1 MAYSAFY
8 ARFFDLLDNIKEA
21 FAEVFKF
28 RASFFYLAGFIFWQI
43 AAWTQ
48 AFFIKSRLS
57 GDLVVLHYNVDFGID
72 LVAAPASVFFYPGL
86 ALLIFIINLL
96 ILLFLN
102 RHKNL
107 KILVHYLLA
116 AAVLFGAFLSL
127 VLLSVYLINFR

>member
-8 ARFFDLLDNIKEA
+8 ARFFDFVDRIKEA
-21 FAEVFKF
+21 FTEVFKL

-43 AAWTQ
+43 VAWVQ
-48 AFFIKSRLS
+48 VFLIKNNLS

-72 LVAAPASVFFYPGL
+72 LVANPPAVFFYP
-86 ALLIFIINLL
+86 LLSLGVFLINLL
-96 ILLFLN
+96 VLLFLSRN
-102 RHKNL
+102 KNL
-107 KILVHYLLA
+107 KILTHYLLF